1 MKKTFLAMTAILFG
15 YSVFAQNTNQ
25 LLSNYINIKNA
36 LINSDTKSASEAI
49 AILHKNIIKE
59 NSFAQNKDLKK
70 AVSELAEANNI
81 EKQRNAFSDV
91 SNIIW
96 KLVKKTESLTQDVY
110 YQYCPMK
117 KAYWLSTEKEIKNP
131 YYGSAML
138 NCGKVVET
146 RNSTEK
152 S

>member
-1 MKKTFLAMTAILFG
+1 MTAILFG

>member
-1 MKKTFLAMTAILFG
+1 MTAILFG

-36 LINSDTKSASEAI
+36 LINSHTKSASEAI

>member
-1 MKKTFLAMTAILFG
+1 M
-15 YSVFAQNTNQ
+15 
-25 LLSNYINIKNA
+25 
-36 LINSDTKSASEAI
+36 
-49 AILHKNIIKE
+49 
-59 NSFAQNKDLKK
+59 
-70 AVSELAEANNI
+70 SELAEANNI